1 MSNVLTG
8 VGLREK
14 HLVKAGSAKLWSQA
28 VTRALVAVLSIE
40 AFDSLEAVKVERIE
54 QNDHFLCR
62 IELDCVVLGS
72 NPLDVIDFEVTYQVL
87 E

>member
-1 MSNVLTG
+1 MLNG
-8 VGLREK
+8 VRLGEK
-14 HLVKAGSAKLWSQA
+14 HLVKAGSTYLWSQA
-28 VTRALVAVLSIE
+28 VTRALVTVLSIE

-62 IELDCVVLGS
+62 VELDSVVLGS
-72 NPLDVIDFEVTYQVL
+72 DPLDVIDFEVTYQVL

>member
-1 MSNVLTG
+1 MLTG
-8 VGLREK
+8 VRLGEK
-14 HLVKAGSAKLWSQA
+14 HLVKAGSAQLWSQA
-28 VTRALVAVLSIE
+28 VTRAHVAVLSIE
-40 AFDSLEAVKVERIE
+40 AFDSLEAVIVERIE

-72 NPLDVIDFEVTYQVL
+72 NSLDVIDFEVTYQVL

>member
-1 MSNVLTG
+1 MLTG
-8 VGLREK
+8 VRPGEK
-14 HLVKAGSAKLWSQA
+14 HLVKAGSTYLWSQA
-28 VTRALVAVLSIE
+28 VTRALVTVLSIE

-62 IELDCVVLGS
+62 VELDSVVLGS
-72 NPLDVIDFEVTYQVL
+72 DPLDVIDFEVTYQVL

>member
-1 MSNVLTG
+1 MLTG
-8 VGLREK
+8 VGLGEK
-14 HLVKAGSAKLWSQA
+14 HLVKAGSTQLWSQA
-28 VTRALVAVLSIE
+28 VTRALVAVLRIE

-62 IELDCVVLGS
+62 IELDYVVLGS
-72 NPLDVIDFEVTYQVL
+72 DPLDFIDFEVAYQVL